1 MADARPT
8 PSATASPNSSA
19 HGKPPEHGPGPQ
31 SAENGEGPKTRE
43 TSNDS
48 AKVIR
53 PAATSDLHEKLHEQK
68 GRLIDKKEQLKTKS
82 KPPGGFDPTPLP
94 DAPQGYTVKFT
105 FHRAFNLPV
114 GDLHLKSSDPF
125 LHATLIS
132 AIPKRH
138 KEDPLLTHR
147 TRTLRRTTEPAWE
160 DDWIV
165 ANVPASGFTLKC
177 RLYDEDWPDRDDR
190 LGNVTIR
197 VPYVDE
203 NWEGLGP
210 EGRIFEV
217 KKRSGSKRAYIVR
230 GATSVLCGDCS
241 VTPRLHISI
250 KVLGKSD
257 PPHAQMYTVGP
268 TTWVKHYSPM
278 IGRLTGVKVNK
289 GEQDDA
295 EPSGQ
300 QGDRQTK
307 KYDFQANEIQLSGP
321 VPSRLYHRYVEFRPM
336 IGRMF
341 SSQGVRGRILN
352 KVLHK
357 QHNRIYNYDSGTEY
371 GTFEP
376 CSKEA
381 SLQLLRMAHFDEG
394 GRIFTYVITLDGLM
408 RFTETGK
415 EFGIDLLSKHTM
427 HADVATYVACA
438 GEFLI
443 RRLAH
448 PVHRRHH
455 HHHHHYLHNDAEPG
469 SESEVTRDGDND
481 GAGSTGYHE
490 SEPQP
495 EPEPEPNRN
504 GKDNASKGNNGSHD
518 DDDDDD
524 GHQNNLDQ
532 PTHPPEPSLPSDGPP
547 SAPPPPDPH
556 LYQLIIDNDSG
567 TYRPDASV
575 LPDLRRFLQHNFPG
589 LDVQA
594 LHCADDRLKEIK
606 RAQQEVKERERGGQV
621 VRMVLNR
628 SPSGSS
634 FSSDDDSRLGELER
648 GDRDG
653 AGAGLRSKKE
663 RAFEVLWEPRRWR
676 EVLGLPMGKGEGKGK
691 GKGKGRE
698 DGR

>member
-1 MADARPT
+1 MADARPS
-8 PSATASPNSSA
+8 PSAAPSPNGFACAKS
-19 HGKPPEHGPGPQ
+19 PEHSPGLQ
-31 SAENGEGPKTRE
+31 RAESAEGPKTRE
-43 TSNDS
+43 TGNGS
-48 AKVIR
+48 AKIIR
-53 PAATSDLHEKLHEQK
+53 AAATSDLHEKLHEQK
-68 GRLIDKKEQLKTKS
+68 GKFAGKKEQLKTKS

-94 DAPQGYTVKFT
+94 DVPQGYTVKFT
-105 FHRAFNLPV
+105 FHRASNLPV

-125 LHATLIS
+125 LHAILTTT
-132 AIPKRH
+132 IPKRH
-138 KEDPLLTHR
+138 REDPLLTHR
-147 TRTLRRTTEPAWE
+147 TRTVRKTTEPVWE

-210 EGRIFEV
+210 EGRVFEV
-217 KKRSGSKRAYIVR
+217 RKRSGSKRAYVVR
-230 GATSVLCGDCS
+230 GAASVLCGNGPI
-241 VTPRLHISI
+241 TPQLHVSI

-257 PPHAQMYTVGP
+257 PPHGQMYTVGP
-268 TTWVKHYSPM
+268 ATWVKHYSPM
-278 IGRLTGVKVNK
+278 IGRLTGVKVNR
-289 GEQDDA
+289 GEQDGA
-295 EPSGQ
+295 EPSTR
-300 QGDRQTK
+300 QGDRQTR

-336 IGRMF
+336 VGRMF

-357 QHNRIYNYDSGTEY
+357 QHNRIYNFDSSTEY
-371 GTFEP
+371 GSFAP
-376 CSKEA
+376 CSEEA

-427 HADVATYVACA
+427 HADIATYVACA

-443 RRLAH
+443 RPLAH
-448 PVHRRHH
+448 PAHHRRHH
-455 HHHHHYLHNDAEPG
+455 HHPDNGPEPG
-469 SESEVTRDGDND
+469 SESEAAGEEDIDGSSRTRRDKSDPNPD
-481 GAGSTGYHE
+481 
-490 SEPQP
+490 PDP
-495 EPEPEPNRN
+495 DPEPNQNEEDNSR
-504 GKDNASKGNNGSHD
+504 KDNKSHD
-518 DDDDDD
+518 DDDNDD
-524 GHQNNLDQ
+524 QNNLNQ
-532 PTHPPEPSLPSDGPP
+532 PTHPPDPSLPGGGPP

-589 LDVQA
+589 LDVQT
-594 LHCADDRLKEIK
+594 LHCADDQLKEIK
-606 RAQQEVKERERGGQV
+606 RAQQEAKERESGGQV

-634 FSSDDDSRLGELER
+634 LSSDDNSRLGEMER
-648 GDRDG
+648 GG
-653 AGAGLRSKKE
+653 GEGTGPGLRSKKE
-663 RAFEVLWEPRRWR
+663 RAFEVLWEPGRWR
-676 EVLGLPMGKGEGKGK
+676 EVLGMP
-691 GKGKGRE
+691 KGRKKE
-698 DGR
+698 DGGG